1 MNNNKQTGRFSVVVV
16 LTFLTLT
23 FSFCGVVKASNI
35 KDSTRTFP
43 LLPASFEELEYKGMK
58 GCMPSDT
65 NYYFAVSEN
74 EGLVSLGA
82 LSFLETPN
90 DGAHSLLV
98 AIHETKRY
106 AYLLMNK
113 ADGMFCISEKLK
125 TLKIKNTINVALKNS
140 THSLKLKDCNF
151 TKRYSK
157 QCGTYS
163 RLVTDGLQKNGFKLD
178 WQAEKTNGNFLT
190 LLSGKGKTYLLTTNK
205 NTGAT
210 VITGKGED
218 EFSFINIPE

>member
-1 MNNNKQTGRFSVVVV
+1 MNNNKQTGGVLAAVV

-23 FSFCGVVKASNI
+23 FPFCGVVNASNI
-35 KDSTRTFP
+35 KDSTRPFP
-43 LLPASFEELEYKGMK
+43 LLPASFEKLEYKGLK
-58 GCMPSDT
+58 GCMPSDM
-65 NYYFAVSEN
+65 NFYIGVAEN
-74 EGLVSLGA
+74 EGLSLLGIVS
-82 LSFLETPN
+82 FMETHN
-90 DGAHSLLV
+90 DGPHSLIV
-98 AIHETKRY
+98 AFHETKRY
-106 AYLLMNK
+106 AYLHMNK

-218 EFSFINIPE
+218 EFSFLNIPE